1 MRIAGYIILLQCV
14 CEYLNPMKL
23 VPGRSVCVRVCVG
36 GEKGAKVN
44 GGESA
49 SGREK
54 GEEKDRARGRESEK
68 ERQRRVGNPEYNSF
82 GKPPTIVVYKGLDR
96 FPVRRHVRQKSLRHS
111 SIVTAAAGEG
121 SKQ

>member
-1 MRIAGYIILLQCV
+1 MCNTKRACVQKQMRIAGYIILLQCV

-54 GEEKDRARGRESEK
+54 GEEKGRAGGSEGKRKREREIEES
-68 ERQRRVGNPEYNSF
+68 
-82 GKPPTIVVYKGLDR
+82 
-96 FPVRRHVRQKSLRHS
+96 
-111 SIVTAAAGEG
+111 GE
-121 SKQ
+121 SRI